1 MVVVAMLTCTVVAVV
16 KVLVWATAIVNIE
29 EVVVALEVLV
39 IVDVE
44 IIVVGVLVIDL
55 KFALPASCSVPS
67 EAAVDLSMD
76 VLTGVKLGL
85 ISIEVLADASANAFT
100 LVMTALELPVSTP
113 LEESIG

>member
-1 MVVVAMLTCTVVAVV
+1 MVVV
-16 KVLVWATAIVNIE
+16 
-29 EVVVALEVLV
+29 VVVALEVLV
-39 IVDVE
+39 IDVLTNVE

-76 VLTGVKLGL
+76 VLAGVMLGL
-85 ISIEVLADASANAFT
+85 LTGIGIEVLADASGNAFA

>member
-1 MVVVAMLTCTVVAVV
+1 MVVVAMLASIVVVVV
-16 KVLVWATAIVNIE
+16 KVLVWATSIVHIVVIA
-29 EVVVALEVLV
+29 VVVVVVVVVVVEVLV
-39 IVDVE
+39 IDVY
-44 IIVVGVLVIDL
+44 VL

-113 LEESIG
+113 LEAFSR